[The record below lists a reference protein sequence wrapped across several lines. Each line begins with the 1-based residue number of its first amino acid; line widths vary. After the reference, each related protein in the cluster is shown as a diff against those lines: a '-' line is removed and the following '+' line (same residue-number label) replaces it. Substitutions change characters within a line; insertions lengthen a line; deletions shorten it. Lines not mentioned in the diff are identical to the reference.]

1 MIGFPDSFLPW
12 TAATLIPAFLG
23 LLLIVSAERILDAI
37 FSMLKRAL
45 NRIKSFFRRTSLK
58 ADPGVTPSARHAR
71 TPKYLSAFGL
81 GIFLWFFV
89 DTIGGAAS
97 LDVVDAFSASWA
109 QIATVGLFVVGL
121 IVFFSV
127 DRNRNVFSPQL
138 SIGKYGLAIPLLVAA
153 SVGIHGLGEGAA
165 FGALASQTTSTALL
179 DAFAGPSGGGLNAAV
194 AYVLHKALE
203 PMMIGACYCAYAKD
217 HGRRPAGY
225 LRDLLLLSITF
236 AIPIAYR
243 CRQWLLP
250 GLQHQLFLR
259 PRNRNVNLRCRKARW
274 TIVRQH
280 ATRKLQRVDQDSSLA
295 RARPASNLLRGPVS
309 RRLSRKFLNKRFH
322 PAGKLGD
329 SLVLLISGLA
339 GTISSYRTFVSP
351 CLYYKKLNASQLS
364 LLLECASH

>member
-37 FSMLKRAL
+37 LSMLKRAL

-121 IVFFSV
+121 IMFFSV
-127 DRNRNVFSPQL
+127 DRNRNIFSPQL
-138 SIGKYGLAIPLLVAA
+138 AVGKYGLAIPLLVAA

-165 FGALASQTTSTALL
+165 FGALASQTTSATLL
-179 DAFAGPSGGGLNAAV
+179 DAFAGPTGGGLTAAV

-203 PMMIGACYCAYAKD
+203 PMMIGACYFAYAWD

-225 LRDLLLLSITF
+225 LRDLLLLSIAF
-236 AIPIAYR
+236 AIPSLIGAASGYYLAYNTSYFYA
-243 CRQWLLP
+243 L
-250 GLQHQLFLR
+250 GTGTSIY
-259 PRNRNVNLRCRKARW
+259 AG
-274 TIVRQH
+274 VR
-280 ATRKLQRVDQDSSLA
+280 
-295 RARPASNLLRGPVS
+295 
-309 RRLSRKFLNKRFH
+309 
-322 PAGKLGD
+322 
-329 SLVLLISGLA
+329 LA
-339 GTISSYRTFVSP
+339 GPLFNNAQPGSSRESIKMAFF
-351 CLYYKKLNASQLS
+351 LAFG
-364 LLLECASH
+364 LLVIYFAALFHSG